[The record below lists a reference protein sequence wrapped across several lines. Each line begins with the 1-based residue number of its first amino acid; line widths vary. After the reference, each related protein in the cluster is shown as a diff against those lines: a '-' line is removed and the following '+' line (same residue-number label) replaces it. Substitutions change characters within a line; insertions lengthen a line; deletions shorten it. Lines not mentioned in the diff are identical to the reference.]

1 MATKDVLETLCG
13 QYQTANGTPVQVTSI
28 GGVDAAKRVRAGEIT
43 DVVVLASNTI
53 EQLIAEGHLLAA
65 SRKDLVKSGIAV
77 AVKEGAAKPDLRNAM
92 EVRDAVLAAKTI
104 SYSTGPSGV
113 YLEKLFS
120 QWGIFET
127 IASRIIQAPPGVPV
141 GQLVATGKAELGFQ
155 QLAELM
161 HVRGITLLGPL
172 PSDIQLITTF
182 SAGIATTC
190 VLPVAAKALIDF
202 LSSEQS
208 ADAKRQAGMQAA

>member
-77 AVKEGAAKPDLRNAM
+77 AVKEGAPKPDLRNAM